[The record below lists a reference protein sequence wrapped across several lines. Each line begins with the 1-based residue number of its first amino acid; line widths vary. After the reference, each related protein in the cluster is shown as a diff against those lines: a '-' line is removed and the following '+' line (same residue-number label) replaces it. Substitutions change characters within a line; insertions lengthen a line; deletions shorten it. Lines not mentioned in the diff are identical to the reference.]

1 MGTRLTIGIASKIKN
16 VAGLILIDG
25 SRFCDYETYFKI
37 LSNFENWLK
46 HSNF

>member
-37 LSNFENWLK
+37 LSNFEN
-46 HSNF
+46 